1 MKFTIKTQTNS
12 FRTGV
17 IETDHGFIET
27 PVFMPV
33 GTVGAVKTISS
44 DELEAIGSEII
55 LGNTYHLYL
64 RPGMD
69 IISGAGGLHNFNSW
83 QRPILTDSGG
93 FQVFS
98 LSNLNKITDD
108 GVEFQ
113 SHLDGSRHLFTP
125 ESCMEIQRIIGA
137 DIIMVAFDECPPG
150 KSDKLVVK
158 KAVERTTNWTR
169 RCAKWIN
176 NNAEIYDHSQT
187 LFQLFKDLLIKI

>member
-1 MKFTIKTQTNS
+1 MIKTQTNS

-69 IISGAGGLHNFNSW
+69 TISGAGGLHNFNSW
-83 QRPILTDSGG
+83 QRPH
-93 FQVFS
+93 
-98 LSNLNKITDD
+98 LN
-108 GVEFQ
+108 
-113 SHLDGSRHLFTP
+113 
-125 ESCMEIQRIIGA
+125 
-137 DIIMVAFDECPPG
+137 
-150 KSDKLVVK
+150 
-158 KAVERTTNWTR
+158 
-169 RCAKWIN
+169 
-176 NNAEIYDHSQT
+176 
-187 LFQLFKDLLIKI
+187 